1 MTYIDD
7 PIRESAE
14 ARLWAFT
21 LSSNNGLTVMMDDI
35 CSILADAGIGPMS
48 DQQSYLAAIDAE
60 MARLRER
67 LEKLAKFKELATEL
81 GIAPD
86 LGLAP
91 QPEKAALAPAATLPQ
106 QPIVATTNVPS
117 AEKSG
122 FDGTFSE
129 LIAAYRTHEKSPYHD
144 LKHGVRKNYDQA
156 INRLDREV
164 GQERVAD
171 WNATRIQNIY
181 DTSWAAG
188 GKVSMG
194 QSMLAKLRLL
204 ASFGSVVLDS
214 DACTKLSTIIG
225 NMRFAPAAP
234 RTEVLTIHHARAIRA
249 TATSQFNWPSIAL
262 AQALQFEIPK
272 LRQVDILGEWIPM
285 SEPGPDDINNGT
297 EKWVGG
303 LLWSD
308 INESMI
314 LYREFSNGR
323 LVNSDLTRFSM
334 IMEEINNVP
343 PWKRERGGPMIICEY
358 SNKPW
363 TASEFRRKWRI
374 VADKAGVPKN
384 IQMTD
389 GARGTN
395 KSLSFNKSVDLLGE
409 SE

>member
-1 MTYIDD
+1 
-7 PIRESAE
+7 
-14 ARLWAFT
+14 
-21 LSSNNGLTVMMDDI
+21 MMDDL
-35 CSILADAGIGPMS
+35 CLMLAEAGIGPMS
-48 DQQSYLAAIDAE
+48 DQQSYLATIDAE

-91 QPEKAALAPAATLPQ
+91 QPKKDEPVAA
-106 QPIVATTNVPS
+106 PS
-117 AEKSG
+117 ARPEPSPAMAYIKSVNEAKAG

-129 LIAAYRTHEKSPYHD
+129 LIDAYRTHEKSPYHE

-156 INRLDREV
+156 INRLKREI
-164 GQERVAD
+164 GHDRVAD
-171 WNATRIQNIY
+171 WNATRIRDIHDN
-181 DTSWAAG
+181 SWAAG

-225 NMRFAPAAP
+225 NMRFKPAPP
-234 RTEVLTIHHARAIRA
+234 RTEILTIDHARAIRA
-249 TATSQFNWPSIAL
+249 TATNQFAWPSIAL

-272 LRQVDILGEWIPM
+272 LRQVDILGEWVPM
-285 SEPGPDDINNGT
+285 SERGPDDINNGA

-303 LLWSD
+303 LVWSD
-308 INESMI
+308 IDGNMT
-314 LYREFSNGR
+314 LRREFPSGR
-323 LVNSDLTRFSM
+323 IVNCDLRRLSM

-343 PWKRERGGPMIICEY
+343 PWKRTGPMIVCEY
-358 SNKPW
+358 SGEPW
-363 TASEFRRKWRI
+363 SAAEFRRKWRI
-374 VADKAGVPKN
+374 VADKAGVPHN
-384 IQMTD
+384 IQITD

-395 KSLSFNKSVDLLGE
+395 KSLSKSVDGL
-409 SE
+409 